1 MAGALALA
9 ITLGAP
15 AARAQVITGQVVD
28 SLSGRPVGRGF
39 VVVLDQQDNEVIRVL
54 TTSDGVFEIRVAPG
68 RYRVR
73 SERIGF
79 RVAESRLFDIAG
91 GQAVTETLAVSAVP
105 LLLREIEV
113 RRDDQC
119 QMDPAEGASMA
130 ALWEEARKALAAAVW
145 TADRSAYRYVLGFY
159 ERQLSQN
166 GRRVRRERL
175 WTTTG
180 SMLLPFEAVAPER
193 LAEEGYVVTNDEG
206 SSSYFA
212 PDPRTLLHESFQ
224 STHCF
229 SVVAD
234 DNLVGL
240 AFEPVRGLLQQDV
253 RGTLWIDPATNEL
266 QSVEFRYTG
275 LDPVLAEQ
283 RPGGE
288 IQFMALPSGEWVVRT
303 WRIRMPELGRPAF
316 PLRTR
321 ASVVVRHREVGGEVL
336 EIADRDGQIV
346 YSAEPAIL
354 TGTVFDSTHLL
365 PLAGATVAFEGTNYR
380 TTTDGEGRFTLAGP
394 FQGEYTVTF
403 RHPLL
408 DSLGFAPE
416 PRSVLVRRHDTV
428 RVTLAIPTIERIEET
443 VCAGAEVPTG
453 SETRTVVGSVRD
465 QAGRPVVDGRV
476 TATWAVVR
484 WGTTAVSQSVE
495 AVALTTGAG
504 TFALCGLPVDRW
516 IVLKAQREQ
525 MSSAPKTLLFAADGT
540 GVTVDDVFHGI
551 ERPIWREDLSI
562 SPSRQA
568 IAVVTGTVTDSV
580 TGAALAGVVISVGGG
595 ELETRSDSSGHFRV
609 ENVPPGAVQL
619 LVRRLGYRPVVY
631 STRIGP
637 GETLLVPPGVTALS
651 QAPTELEAI
660 TVEADAP
667 VPFYLRPFEARRAT
681 GRGHFVTREEFEKWN
696 PTETTDVLRRTP
708 GLRVSPNLNYGW
720 PLPPPGLG
728 LDTRRFVIRSGRS
741 AGRIQ
746 GSCPLLFF
754 LDGMRIGNSVSE
766 DIDMLISIEQI
777 IAIEVYRGPSE
788 TPAEFSTF
796 GSECGVIVFWTR

>member
-1 MAGALALA
+1 M
-9 ITLGAP
+9 
-15 AARAQVITGQVVD
+15 
-28 SLSGRPVGRGF
+28 
-39 VVVLDQQDNEVIRVL
+39 
-54 TTSDGVFEIRVAPG
+54 
-68 RYRVR
+68 
-73 SERIGF
+73 
-79 RVAESRLFDIAG
+79 
-91 GQAVTETLAVSAVP
+91 
-105 LLLREIEV
+105 
-113 RRDDQC
+113 
-119 QMDPAEGASMA
+119 
-130 ALWEEARKALAAAVW
+130 
-145 TADRSAYRYVLGFY
+145 
-159 ERQLSQN
+159 
-166 GRRVRRERL
+166 
-175 WTTTG
+175 
-180 SMLLPFEAVAPER
+180 
-193 LAEEGYVVTNDEG
+193 
-206 SSSYFA
+206 
-212 PDPRTLLHESFQ
+212 
-224 STHCF
+224 
-229 SVVAD
+229 
-234 DNLVGL
+234 
-240 AFEPVRGLLQQDV
+240 
-253 RGTLWIDPATNEL
+253 RGTLWIDAATNEL
-266 QSVEFRYTG
+266 QSVEFRYSG
-275 LDPVLAEQ
+275 LAPILAQQ

-288 IQFMALPSGEWVVRT
+288 IQFMALPSGEWVVRA
-303 WRIRMPELGRPAF
+303 WRIRMPELGRSVL
-316 PLRTR
+316 PLQTR

-346 YSAEPAIL
+346 YSAEPTIL
-354 TGTVFDSTHLL
+354 TGTVFDSTHFS

-380 TTTDGEGRFTLAGP
+380 TTTDAEGRFTLAGP
-394 FQGEYTVTF
+394 FQGEYTVAF

-416 PRSVLVRRHDTV
+416 PQSVLVRRHDTV

-443 VCAGAEVPTG
+443 VCAGTEVPTG

-465 QAGRPVVDGRV
+465 PAGRPVVDGRV
-476 TATWAVVR
+476 VATWAVPWSAGMILGSR
-484 WGTTAVSQSVE
+484 GVE
-495 AVALTTGAG
+495 AVAATDGAG

-516 IVLKAQREQ
+516 IVLTAQHEQ
-525 MSSAPKTLLFAADGT
+525 MGSAPKALLFAADGT

-595 ELETRSDSSGHFRV
+595 ELETRSDASGHFRV

-651 QAPTELEAI
+651 QTPTELEAI

-667 VPFYLRPFEARRAT
+667 VPFYLRRFEARRAT
-681 GRGHFVTREEFEKWN
+681 GFGHFVTRDEFEKWN
-696 PTETTDVLRRTP
+696 PTQTTDVLRRTP
-708 GLRVSPNLNYGW
+708 GLAVVPNLNYGW
-720 PLPPPGLG
+720 PLPPPGMG
-728 LDTRRFVIRSGRS
+728 LDTRRFVIRTGRS

-754 LDGMRIGNSVSE
+754 LDGIRIGNSVSE
-766 DIDMLISIEQI
+766 DIDKLISIEQI